1 MADREK
7 RRKPGR
13 KPAEGVDKRKFLATL
28 EAEVIKALK
37 LVAIE
42 KNTSASEILEEAA
55 VQWLE
60 RWTNKVKK
68 EE

>member
-1 MADREK
+1 MADQKK

-13 KPAEGVDKRKFLATL
+13 KAAEGVDKRKFLATL

-37 LVAIE
+37 LAAIE

-55 VQWLE
+55 ELWLE
-60 RWTNKVKK
+60 RWKYKG
-68 EE
+68 

>member
-1 MADREK
+1 MADQK
-7 RRKPGR
+7 SRRKPGR

-37 LVAIE
+37 LAAIE

-55 VQWLE
+55 EQWLE
-60 RWTNKVKK
+60 RWMNKVKK
-68 EE
+68 EG